1 MSIKKQYLKSKP
13 VCKVTLSL
21 QNEELNTADRVAV
34 LGEFNNWDSQQ
45 EILMKKLKDGT
56 FKTTIDLEV
65 GHEYQFR
72 YLVDGKKWVNEADAD
87 KYVPTGVGVED
98 NSVVV
103 V

>member
-1 MSIKKQYLKSKP
+1 MSIKKHYLKSKP

-21 QNEELNTADRVAV
+21 KNEELDTADKVAV
-34 LGEFNNWDSQQ
+34 LGEFNDWDSKKG
-45 EILMKKLKDGT
+45 IPMKKLKNGT
-56 FKTTIDLEV
+56 FKTTIDLQV

-72 YLVDGKKWVNEADAD
+72 YLIDDQTWVNDSNAD
-87 KYVPTGVGVED
+87 KYVPAGLGYDD